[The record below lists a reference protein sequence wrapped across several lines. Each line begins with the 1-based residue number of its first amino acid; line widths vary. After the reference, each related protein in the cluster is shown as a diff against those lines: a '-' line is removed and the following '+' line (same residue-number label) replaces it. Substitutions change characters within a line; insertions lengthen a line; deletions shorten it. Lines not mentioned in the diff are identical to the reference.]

1 MGVSAVIAVGVVGGG
16 SMALAASSPSGQTPM
31 TSLASL
37 ASKVLPGKAPRGAL
51 RGLAEKD
58 ILAASGLTQ
67 AQVKAGLKAGK
78 SISQMITDN
87 GGDPAT
93 VETTVIADLKG
104 KLDKA
109 VSAGK
114 VTPDQEATALAKAQ
128 TQLHTFLNK
137 TPKAPRKAQAKIA
150 QVGLADA
157 AKVIGI
163 QPADLRAAV
172 KSGKSVAQVAND
184 HGISTS
190 ALVSGVTADVD
201 ARIDAALAAGKIDA
215 AHVAKLKAGISSAV
229 TKLVDR
235 VPHAKGS
242 PG

>member
-1 MGVSAVIAVGVVGGG
+1 MAVGVVGGG
-16 SMALAASSPSGQTPM
+16 SVALAASSPSGQTPG
-31 TSLASL
+31 TYLASL
-37 ASKVLPGKAPRGAL
+37 ALKVLPGKPPRGAL

-67 AQVKAGLKAGK
+67 AQVKARLKAGK

-87 GGDPAT
+87 GGDPAA
-93 VETTVIADLKG
+93 VEATVIADFKV

-109 VSAGK
+109 VAGGK
-114 VTPDQEATALAKAQ
+114 ATPDQEATALANAQ
-128 TQLHTFLNK
+128 TQLQTFLNK
-137 TPKAPRKAQAKIA
+137 TPKAPQKVAAKIA

-163 QPADLRAAV
+163 QPADLRAAM
-172 KSGKSVAQVAND
+172 KGGKSIAQVAND
-184 HGISTS
+184 HGMSTS
-190 ALVSGVTADVD
+190 ALVAGVTANVD

-215 AHVAKLKAGISSAV
+215 AHAAKLKAGIGAVV

-242 PG
+242 VG

>member
-16 SMALAASSPSGQTPM
+16 SIALAASSPSVQTPM

-37 ASKVLPGKAPRGAL
+37 ASRVLPGKTPRGAL

-87 GGDPAT
+87 GGDPAK
-93 VETTVIADLKG
+93 VEATVIADLKG

-109 VSAGK
+109 VAAGK
-114 VTPDQEATALAKAQ
+114 VTPDQEATALTKAQ

-137 TPKAPRKAQAKIA
+137 TPKAPQKVAAKLA

-163 QPADLRAAV
+163 QPADLRTAM
-172 KSGKSVAQVAND
+172 KGGKSIAQVAKD
-184 HGISTS
+184 HGLSTS
-190 ALVSGVTADVD
+190 ALVTGVTTNVD

-215 AHVAKLKAGISSAV
+215 AHATKLKAGISAVV

-242 PG
+242 AG